1 MLFGLLE
8 IKHSSQKKNFFK
20 YVYVGAH
27 VPLGACGGSRI
38 TCRRTILSWVL
49 RIDPWLS
56 GSRLASPKG
65 PILETFQAVSGIPF
79 CFDDLSLIPETHV
92 KD

>member
-8 IKHSSQKKNFFK
+8 IKHSSQKKIK
-20 YVYVGAH
+20 KMCVCGCTCAM
-27 VPLGACGGSRI
+27 GACGGPRI
-38 TCRRTILSWVL
+38 TCRRTVLSWVP
-49 RIDPWLS
+49 RIEPWLS
-56 GSRLASPKG
+56 GSRLANPKG